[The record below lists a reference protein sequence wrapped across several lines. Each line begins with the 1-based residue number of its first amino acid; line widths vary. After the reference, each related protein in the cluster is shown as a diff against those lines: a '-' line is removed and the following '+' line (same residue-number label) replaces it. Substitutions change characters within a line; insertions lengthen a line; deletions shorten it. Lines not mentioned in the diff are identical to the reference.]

1 MCIHFENHKKQAACN
16 RKLKNVTLTEN
27 WKEVKCKLCQR
38 TEQYFMAR
46 QDSPKEPLSACGKTL
61 DEFMAACFS
70 DYGNVEFKYKDKGWQ
85 EASTFVKCY
94 IGANNINREDLC
106 FYRIKKPTPLIA
118 KQDSPKEPLSAC
130 GKTLDEFMAA
140 CNDDCSNIEFQDES
154 CINFELDD
162 NHDCFRESVLWQK
175 SDLPDSIIHF
185 GLDHYRIKEP
195 TPSIAKQEADGWN
208 KHEINQ
214 ASFEPKYTITETKL
228 NELIEIAVHGDTC
241 KVEYSSLEQMTE
253 DALALTSECIRV
265 ILKEFNWI
273 RGE

>member
-1 MCIHFENHKKQAACN
+1 MCTHMMSHQGNCCCN

-38 TEQYFMAR
+38 TEQYFMNR
-46 QDSPKEPLSACGKTL
+46 QESPKEPLSACGKTL
-61 DEFMAACFS
+61 DEFMAACN
-70 DYGNVEFKYKDKGWQ
+70 DE
-85 EASTFVKCY
+85 TP
-94 IGANNINREDLC
+94 NNIECIVDDEWIQCSHPQKDMLRIIRLFGLDV
-106 FYRIKKPTPLIA
+106 YRIKKEVA
-118 KQDSPKEPLSAC
+118 KSAC
-130 GKTLDEFMAA
+130 GKTLEEFMAA

-195 TPSIAKQEADGWN
+195 TPSIAKQEADGWD
-208 KHEINQ
+208 KQAINQ
-214 ASFEPKYTITETKL
+214 ASFEKKYTITETKL
-228 NELIEIAVHGDTC
+228 AELIEIAEYGDTC
-241 KVEYSSLEQMTE
+241 KVEYSSPEQMTE
-253 DALALTSECIRV
+253 DALALKTECV
-265 ILKEFNWI
+265 EALLKGLIGI

>member
-1 MCIHFENHKKQAACN
+1 MCTHMMSHQGNCCCN

-46 QDSPKEPLSACGKTL
+46 
-61 DEFMAACFS
+61 
-70 DYGNVEFKYKDKGWQ
+70 
-85 EASTFVKCY
+85 
-94 IGANNINREDLC
+94 
-106 FYRIKKPTPLIA
+106 
-118 KQDSPKEPLSAC
+118 QDSPKEPLSAC

-195 TPSIAKQEADGWN
+195 TPTVVLPHEAIDWN
-208 KHEINQ
+208 EK
-214 ASFEPKYTITETKL
+214 AYTITETQL
-228 NELIEIAVHGDTC
+228 NELIEIAEHGDEC

-273 RGE
+273 RGGVNYDYKP